1 MSAALSRCCAPLY
14 IQTPA
19 FSLWK
24 VLLPSAESDLSSK
37 CIQNQGLLSIQLSI
51 QPFPYRLPV
60 KCRVFYFLKAITFC
74 PVHWLLFV
82 PGKFLVEFL
91 SRKLAG
97 VDCRDGAS

>member
-1 MSAALSRCCAPLY
+1 MEVS
-14 IQTPA
+14 
-19 FSLWK
+19 
-24 VLLPSAESDLSSK
+24 LPSAKSDPSSK

-51 QPFPYRLPV
+51 QSFPYKLPV
-60 KCRVFYFLKAITFC
+60 KCRVLYFLKATMFC

-97 VDCRDGAS
+97 FIARMVLPRPALTQAVKETAG